1 MCALKVPG
9 STTVADGIE
18 RKKREVQP
26 SKAYLPICV
35 TDAGSVIDASEAQPL
50 KAPPP
55 ICVTDA
61 GSVIDASEVQ
71 P

>member
-1 MCALKVPG
+1 MKGVC
-9 STTVADGIE
+9 
-18 RKKREVQP
+18 
-26 SKAYLPICV
+26 LPIYV

-55 ICVTDA
+55 IYVTDA
-61 GSVIDASEVQ
+61 GSVIDASGAQ